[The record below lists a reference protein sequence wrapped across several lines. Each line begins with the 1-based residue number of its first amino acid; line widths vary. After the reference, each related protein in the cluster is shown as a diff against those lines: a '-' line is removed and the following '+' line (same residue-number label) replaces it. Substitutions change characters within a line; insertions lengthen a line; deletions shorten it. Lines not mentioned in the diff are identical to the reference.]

1 MYVSILRAKYDTIIP
16 TYLNSKYAE
25 HDAEFIV

>member
-16 TYLNSKYAE
+16 TYLNKYAE